1 MSGTDAPLPWAGPFR
16 DPQVP
21 PEVLWRWFQAEE
33 RLYPVVMVMPERYE
47 TVVSLVGRVAEQL
60 RATSPDLP
68 ALAAADA
75 EALEMTQRLASFDP
89 ATAGEI
95 DLTLVAGAACSIV
108 YRELAARR
116 HPSTPEA
123 DDVEPGAGK
132 EAPGDQTP
140 GDQTPGGP

>member
-1 MSGTDAPLPWAGPFR
+1 MSGTDAPPPWAGPFR

-21 PEVLWRWFQAEE
+21 AEVLWRWFQAEE

-68 ALAAADA
+68 ALAAAGD
-75 EALEMTQRLASFDP
+75 EALEMTRRLASFDP

-116 HPSTPEA
+116 DPSPDEPEGTGDEPRGDHTP
-123 DDVEPGAGK
+123 GSY
-132 EAPGDQTP
+132 TP
-140 GDQTPGGP
+140 GDA